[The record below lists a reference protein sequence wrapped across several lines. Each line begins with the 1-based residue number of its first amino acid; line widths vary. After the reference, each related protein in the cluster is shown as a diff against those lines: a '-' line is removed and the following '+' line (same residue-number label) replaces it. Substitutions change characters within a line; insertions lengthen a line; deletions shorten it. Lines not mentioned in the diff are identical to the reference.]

1 MVKNTK
7 GGSQHKKFAR
17 KNNMTE
23 AEGSNVKT
31 RYADPKEPCE
41 MYALV
46 TKLFG
51 QGMCEVKC
59 NDGKSRLCVI
69 RNKFRGRNKLNN
81 VVTIDSKVLVG
92 LRDWEVVKEGKLQKC
107 DLLEVY
113 SMQDVINLKNNDKSI
128 NWTYLTSIDEKVNNK
143 SSTGLNQ
150 AFEFGDVETNEEE
163 EEFIYDFDDVRA
175 NENIVNVPSK
185 KIYGKAQT
193 MVKMNTQE
201 SDEDEEEENTRKF
214 KKPQQKQRQMKKQSV
229 LEDDMELCIDDI

>member
-1 MVKNTK
+1 
-7 GGSQHKKFAR
+7 
-17 KNNMTE
+17 MTE
-23 AEGSNVKT
+23 PEGSNVKT

-81 VVTIDSKVLVG
+81 VVSVDTKVLVG
-92 LRDWEVVKEGKLQKC
+92 LRDWEVVKEGKMQKC

-113 SMQDVINLKNNDKSI
+113 SLQDVMNLKNDTTI
-128 NWTYLTSIDEKVNNK
+128 NWTYLTSITEKVNNQ
-143 SSTGLNQ
+143 SSNGLNQ
-150 AFEFGDVETNEEE
+150 AFEFGDVDTSNSPDKE
-163 EEFIYDFDDVRA
+163 EEFIYDFDDVRV

-185 KIYGKAQT
+185 KIYGKQPQGKQMT
-193 MVKMNTQE
+193 DN
-201 SDEDEEEENTRKF
+201 SSHSSEEETTNM
-214 KKPQQKQRQMKKQSV
+214 KKQPRQMKKQQYTKKQSV